1 MTGKMRH
8 AAGGL
13 LAAVMTLSLTF
24 SHGVPVVYADG
35 ENITVASVEKLE
47 ELAKNCKLDT
57 WSQGK
62 TVTLTADL
70 DLTGSDF
77 TSIPTFGGTFDG
89 GGHTISGL
97 TFDGDGSNEG
107 FFRYVQESATVKGFT
122 YRRNPD
128 AHRQQ
133 EKYRWSGRQ

>member
-35 ENITVASVEKLE
+35 ENITVASVEELE

-62 TVTLTADL
+62 TVTWAVLL
-70 DLTGSDF
+70 PN
-77 TSIPTFGGTFDG
+77 TSP
-89 GGHTISGL
+89 SVSL
-97 TFDGDGSNEG
+97 SWQ
-107 FFRYVQESATVKGFT
+107 V
-122 YRRNPD
+122 
-128 AHRQQ
+128 
-133 EKYRWSGRQ
+133 

>member
-1 MTGKMRH
+1 M
-8 AAGGL
+8 
-13 LAAVMTLSLTF
+13 
-24 SHGVPVVYADG
+24 PVVYADG

-77 TSIPTFGGTFDG
+77 TSIPTFGN
-89 GGHTISGL
+89 L
-97 TFDGDGSNEG
+97 
-107 FFRYVQESATVKGFT
+107 
-122 YRRNPD
+122 
-128 AHRQQ
+128 
-133 EKYRWSGRQ
+133 